1 MARGTP
7 SMVALL
13 GLLAVAGYQNREKIG
28 EFINS
33 FGKKPSGEGVNPQAG
48 QQGALGRLGELVGG
62 TSAGGILSDGLGGL
76 VDQFKQS
83 GQGNLADS
91 WVKTGPNQP
100 VTPNQVE
107 QAIGSDVLA
116 ALVERTG
123 LSRDE
128 LLARLSQ
135 ELPNA
140 VDKLT
145 PDGRIPNAA

>member
-33 FGKKPSGEGVNPQAG
+33 FGKKPSGEGATPQAG

-62 TSAGGILSDGLGGL
+62 AGAGGILSDGLGGL
-76 VDQFKQS
+76 VDQFKQA
-83 GQGNLADS
+83 GQGNIADS

-100 VTPNQVE
+100 VSKNQLE
-107 QAIGSDVLA
+107 QVIGSDVLS

-128 LLARLSQ
+128 LLARLSK
-135 ELPNA
+135 ELPDA

>member
-1 MARGTP
+1 
-7 SMVALL
+7 MVALL
-13 GLLAVAGYQNREKIG
+13 GLLAVAGYQNRDKIA
-28 EFINS
+28 ELINS
-33 FGKKPSGEGVNPQAG
+33 FGKKPGGEGAQAG

-62 TSAGGILSDGLGGL
+62 AGAGGILSDGLGGL

-83 GQGNLADS
+83 GQGSLADS

-100 VTPNQVE
+100 VTPNQLE
-107 QAIGSDVLA
+107 QAIGSDVLS

-128 LLARLSQ
+128 LLARLSK
-135 ELPNA
+135 ELPDA

-145 PDGRIPNAA
+145 PDGRIPSAA

>member
-33 FGKKPSGEGVNPQAG
+33 FGKKPSGEGANPPAG

>member
-33 FGKKPSGEGVNPQAG
+33 FGKKPSGEGTNPSAG

-128 LLARLSQ
+128 LLARLSR

>member
-33 FGKKPSGEGVNPQAG
+33 FGKKPGDGSAPQAG

-62 TSAGGILSDGLGGL
+62 AGAGGILSDGLGGL
-76 VDQFKQS
+76 VDQFKQA

-91 WVKTGPNQP
+91 WIKTGPNQP

-128 LLARLSQ
+128 LLARLSK

-145 PDGRIPNAA
+145 PDGRIPSAA

>member
-48 QQGALGRLGELVGG
+48 QQGAR
-62 TSAGGILSDGLGGL
+62 GILSDGLGGL

-128 LLARLSQ
+128 LLARLSR